1 MMRLL
6 APIMFTGL
14 AALSVETQK
23 YFRDPP
29 SRAMRSVLTVLNT
42 FTSTMRISVKGSFS
56 LRTCFSAD
64 RFST

>member
-23 YFRDPP
+23 YFFAPP
-29 SRAMRSVLTVLNT
+29 SRAIARS
-42 FTSTMRISVKGSFS
+42 SP
-56 LRTCFSAD
+56 C
-64 RFST
+64 